1 MSTTN
6 QPTDKDVVSVEYA
19 LQRLQERGFKAEIIE
34 AEITNPDGTKTKR
47 RSVKILHTPPHEKAL
62 AAFFAD
68 PDAPCNFPGCQE
80 FQRQYKTAL
89 EAAGGAACTSC
100 EKGRIMRRMSP
111 NIIKAMGL
119 GLDKTNDSVVQ
130 SSQNNESATVNQN
143 TGTVEVSGSGSE
155 STEGA
160 LVRPSLLRRAAAC
173 IKKIFGA
180 GS

>member
-1 MSTTN
+1 MNTTT
-6 QPTDKDVVSVEYA
+6 QPTEQNTVSVEYA

-34 AEITNPDGTKTKR
+34 AEVTNPDGTKTKR

-68 PDAPCNFPGCQE
+68 PDAPCDFPGCKE

-100 EKGRIMRRMSP
+100 EKGRIMRSMSP

-119 GLDKTNDSVVQ
+119 GLDKTNGSVVQ
-130 SSQNNESATVNQN
+130 SSQNNEPATVNQN

-155 STEGA
+155 SPEGT
-160 LVRPSLLRRAAAC
+160 LVKPSLLRRAAAS

>member
-1 MSTTN
+1 MNTTT
-6 QPTDKDVVSVEYA
+6 QPTDQNVISVEYA

-34 AEITNPDGTKTKR
+34 AEVTNEDGTKTKR
-47 RSVKILHTPPHEKAL
+47 RSVKILQTPPHEKAL

-80 FQRQYKTAL
+80 FQRQYKAAL
-89 EAAGGAACTSC
+89 EVAGGAACTSC
-100 EKGRIMRRMSP
+100 EKGRIMRSMSP

-119 GLDKTNDSVVQ
+119 GLDKTQDSVVQ
-130 SSQNNESATVNQN
+130 SSQNNESDTNNQAARIV
-143 TGTVEVSGSGSE
+143 TISGSGSE
-155 STEGA
+155 SSKGA
-160 LVRPSLLRRAAAC
+160 VVKESLLRRAAAR